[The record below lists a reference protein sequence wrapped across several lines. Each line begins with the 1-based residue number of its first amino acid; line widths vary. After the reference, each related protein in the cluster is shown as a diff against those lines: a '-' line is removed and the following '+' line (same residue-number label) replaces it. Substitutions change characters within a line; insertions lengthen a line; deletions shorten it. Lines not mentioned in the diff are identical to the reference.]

1 VEVSVVGVLPGPA
14 TEQID
19 LLAVLAAL
27 SDPVRLDIVAELAN
41 VPEAP
46 CGRLGTGTG
55 VAKSTR
61 THHLRVLREA
71 GVIAMRAEG
80 TYKYS
85 RLRRDDLNER
95 FPGLIDSVLAA
106 APPRP
111 AGRPSALDEH
121 CWD

>member
-1 VEVSVVGVLPGPA
+1 MEVSVVGVLPGPA
-14 TEQID
+14 TGELD

-27 SDPVRLDIVAELAN
+27 SDPVRLGIVAELAT

-46 CGRLGTGTG
+46 CGRLGLA

-61 THHLRVLREA
+61 THHLQVLRAA
-71 GVIAMRAEG
+71 GVIATRAEG

-111 AGRPSALDEH
+111 AGEPSPLDEV